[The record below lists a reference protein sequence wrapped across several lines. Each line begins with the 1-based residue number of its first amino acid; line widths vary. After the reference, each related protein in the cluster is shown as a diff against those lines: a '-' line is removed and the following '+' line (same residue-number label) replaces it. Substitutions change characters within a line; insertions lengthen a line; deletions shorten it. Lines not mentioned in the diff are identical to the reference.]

1 MPPRISLRSIRA
13 TVAFLIEARRKQAA
27 LRPLAIVLEAVNFQS
42 VAPAA
47 ARNGCLLSRTLAFG
61 IESSWA
67 SH

>member
-1 MPPRISLRSIRA
+1 
-13 TVAFLIEARRKQAA
+13 

-47 ARNGCLLSRTLAFG
+47 ARNGCWLSRALAFG